1 MTLEPSVSRSAQS
14 RRLPQASPTP
24 DPPPK
29 PFSDHSLLPPL
40 RAPVGIPFPSL
51 AVEVPDST
59 LTGFGVRSSLRILG
73 NSEIR
78 SSVRPKRSHLEL
90 KWETSPSLL
99 SSGYA
104 SSLILLIFDAYKVL
118 SSPER
123 ESRYSRR
130 RTLRRKV
137 LKKKSGHCSVMYT
150 YKSPVAISKPDEV
163 VEWLEWYK
171 HVIHDIVTRKKVATG
186 FGYFDELESELY
198 SAIHFAYHGPV
209 IDSMNMLPNSFEAEE
224 RSLPETSEVLHLVS
238 GRSLFGI
245 ICTIDKVPELSHP
258 YSEKLSPF
266 ETSEDGA
273 FDYCC
278 KEMMPVN
285 TRLPGEECFEEL
297 KVVTNRNH
305 TDAYSNM
312 ELHISGKLVATA
324 TRSPNGKLKDS
335 PIPDNEDHINVFLNL
350 NGNTYTNLA
359 DPQNSNAIGSKILL
373 GTIIGLGNNAEG
385 ICSSVTHEDDIPL
398 DAQPPAKMQDLQED
412 KIPTYECRC
421 TRARLPSSKFWLFEP
436 RSYMHD
442 IGGWYVETFGQ
453 NKMGRT
459 VLSRRQ
465 WGGVN
470 VHPEKRLHPAIY
482 LLALAYKT
490 LDFEDN
496 KRRKVSVREIL
507 KPKVQNLLRWCKRLL

>member
-1 MTLEPSVSRSAQS
+1 MSHLQ
-14 RRLPQASPTP
+14 
-24 DPPPK
+24 
-29 PFSDHSLLPPL
+29 
-40 RAPVGIPFPSL
+40 
-51 AVEVPDST
+51 AVE
-59 LTGFGVRSSLRILG
+59 RILRYLKTTLRQG
-73 NSEIR
+73 LVYKP
-78 SSVRPKRSHLEL
+78 SSSNP
-90 KWETSPSLL
+90 
-99 SSGYA
+99 
-104 SSLILLIFDAYKVL
+104 SSLIVYFDADYVGSFDDRHSTSGFCTYFGGHLITWCNKKQSVVACSL
-118 SSPER
+118 VEAEYHSMVTVVSELTWMPTR
-123 ESRYSRR
+123 LKESDYSRILTKGACILKSREQDCHGSVSILTLYGTSIAIPIGDLVQILSDSER
-130 RTLRRKV
+130 RAHYDIYLFSKKV

-297 KVVTNRNH
+297 KVGTNRNH
-305 TDAYSNM
+305 TDVYSNM

-324 TRSPNGKLKDS
+324 TRSPNCKLKDS

-373 GTIIGLGNNAEG
+373 GTITGLGNNAEG
-385 ICSSVTHEDDIPL
+385 ICSVYDRYGQKTHVIIKHRTFLPL
-398 DAQPPAKMQDLQED
+398 GLVDECIEEVLCIHLSFVEILIALSSRAFPAQVAVVPAIQFPP
-412 KIPTYECRC
+412 P
-421 TRARLPSSKFWLFEP
+421 PSSP
-436 RSYMHD
+436 P
-442 IGGWYVETFGQ
+442 
-453 NKMGRT
+453 
-459 VLSRRQ
+459 LSTPS
-465 WGGVN
+465 VN
-470 VHPEKRLHPAIY
+470 R
-482 LLALAYKT
+482 
-490 LDFEDN
+490 
-496 KRRKVSVREIL
+496 
-507 KPKVQNLLRWCKRLL
+507 

>member
-1 MTLEPSVSRSAQS
+1 MCFLVRQYGYPLSGDKFIAGADY
-14 RRLPQASPTP
+14 RRRALSTSDFPGGEHSGKNAYEVLGISENSSTAEIKASFRKLAKEMHP
-24 DPPPK
+24 DVRIS
-29 PFSDHSLLPPL
+29 SDE
-40 RAPVGIPFPSL
+40 A
-51 AVEVPDST
+51 AA
-59 LTGFGVRSSLRILG
+59 SLRFLQILAAYELTLYG
-73 NSEIR
+73 TSIAIPIGDLVQILSDSE
-78 SSVRPKRSHLEL
+78 
-90 KWETSPSLL
+90 
-99 SSGYA
+99 
-104 SSLILLIFDAYKVL
+104 
-118 SSPER
+118 
-123 ESRYSRR
+123 RR
-130 RTLRRKV
+130 AHYDIYLFSKKV

-297 KVVTNRNH
+297 KVGTNRNH
-305 TDAYSNM
+305 TDVYSNM

-324 TRSPNGKLKDS
+324 TRSPNCKLKDS

-373 GTIIGLGNNAEG
+373 GTITGLGNNAEG
-385 ICSSVTHEDDIPL
+385 ICSVYDRYGQKTHVIIKHRTFLVTCMWDRVWLPHRIPGL
-398 DAQPPAKMQDLQED
+398 GVDPGGPLWRNILAGLWLGLIPHRLQLS
-412 KIPTYECRC
+412 PLRVHVP
-421 TRARLPSSKFWLFEP
+421 RHPSSQYLGFEMNCWVGEFFHGIRAGCP
-436 RSYMHD
+436 AA
-442 IGGWYVETFGQ
+442 
-453 NKMGRT
+453 
-459 VLSRRQ
+459 
-465 WGGVN
+465 GV
-470 VHPEKRLHPAIY
+470 
-482 LLALAYKT
+482 
-490 LDFEDN
+490 
-496 KRRKVSVREIL
+496 
-507 KPKVQNLLRWCKRLL
+507 C